1 MKKILAILLAAMM
14 IISLFAG
21 CSEEEPEE
29 QQGNLSENE
38 DGGEI
43 VFESLNKTITAVVY
57 DRGEDEAYDKT
68 YWNEIKSDFEAANQ
82 GVTLNLI
89 FTEDAGYEVR
99 DRILSGNS
107 PDFVFLPSDEES
119 GVTEALIKDKAMFAL
134 TEVENDA
141 NSPKGAFEN
150 NICKPYDDGVSYI
163 APVFRKDIGLI
174 YNRELL
180 EENGFSVPN
189 TWDEFIAIAEGC
201 KNKNVTFFTYAGA
214 EPEEFVDIFAAA
226 LVPVIGAEEMHK
238 ILDCDEEAWKNENIK
253 TFIEKIE
260 KITKLVASGSST
272 KSNDDT
278 VKLLEEGKVLFI
290 AGNAKDLEEL
300 NKEENK
306 YSITAFP
313 SLSGEKVNMFSFSE
327 MYIPIEA
334 KEPELAMELMKH
346 IYFDASASSELA
358 NNFFCAEFAE
368 KSADNESLSD
378 EFCKLIVDVFKGNA
392 DSENFVEKML
402 EYIEEY

>member
-1 MKKILAILLAAMM
+1 MQLIGLRLFYFFGLLAFEKH
-14 IISLFAG
+14 LFLL
-21 CSEEEPEE
+21 
-29 QQGNLSENE
+29 Q
-38 DGGEI
+38 
-43 VFESLNKTITAVVY
+43 
-57 DRGEDEAYDKT
+57 
-68 YWNEIKSDFEAANQ
+68 
-82 GVTLNLI
+82 
-89 FTEDAGYEVR
+89 
-99 DRILSGNS
+99 
-107 PDFVFLPSDEES
+107 
-119 GVTEALIKDKAMFAL
+119 FA
-134 TEVENDA
+134 
-141 NSPKGAFEN
+141 
-150 NICKPYDDGVSYI
+150 
-163 APVFRKDIGLI
+163 
-174 YNRELL
+174 
-180 EENGFSVPN
+180 
-189 TWDEFIAIAEGC
+189 
-201 KNKNVTFFTYAGA
+201 
-214 EPEEFVDIFAAA
+214 VDIFAAA

-272 KSNDDT
+272 KSNEDT

-290 AGNAKDLEEL
+290 AGNAEDLEEL

-378 EFCKLIVDVFKGNA
+378 EFCRLIVDVFKGNA